1 MNTRAEVKVQRAAII
16 ISILLMI
23 IKFVAWYFTHSNAIL
38 TDALESIINVVAG
51 GFALYA
57 VILSAKPSDNDHPY
71 GHGKVEFIV
80 SGIEG
85 GMIALAGILMI
96 GKAAVGFINENEIE
110 HLQFGLVLTALT
122 GVVNFATAW
131 WLISTGKKHQSLPL
145 IADGE
150 HIKSD
155 AYTSFAVIAGLGLIW
170 LTGWH
175 IIDNVVTMLMGFWII
190 NIGYRLVRKALAGIM
205 DEADIK
211 LVEEI
216 VRYLSANRKNEWI
229 DIHNLRVIQ
238 YGSKLHIDCHITFP
252 FYFTL
257 EKVHREMKEV
267 EQLLNTKYG
276 KGVEVFIHPDP
287 CTSVSC
293 KLCSINPC
301 SERKFAFEK
310 RVEWEVK
317 NITTNKR
324 HEV

>member
-1 MNTRAEVKVQRAAII
+1 MNKRVEIRVQSAAII

-23 IKFVAWYFTHSNAIL
+23 IKFVAWYFTRSNAIL
-38 TDALESIINVVAG
+38 TDALESIINIVAG
-51 GFALYA
+51 GLALYA

-85 GMIALAGILMI
+85 GMITLAGILMI
-96 GKAAVGFINENEIE
+96 GKAFIGFISTNEIE
-110 HLQFGLVLTALT
+110 HLQLGIALT
-122 GVVNFATAW
+122 TFTGFANFSTAW
-131 WLISTGKKHQSLPL
+131 WLISTGKKHHSLPL

-155 AYTSFAVIAGLGLIW
+155 AYTSFAVIGGLGLIW
-170 LTGWH
+170 FTGWH
-175 IIDNVVTMLMGFWII
+175 FIDNIVAIIMGVWII
-190 NIGYRLVRKALAGIM
+190 SIGYRLVRKALAGIM
-205 DEADIK
+205 DEADMK

-216 VRYLSANRKNEWI
+216 VLYLSKNRKNEWI

-257 EKVHREMKEV
+257 DKVHSEMKEV
-267 EQLLNTKYG
+267 EQLLNAKYG

-287 CTSVSC
+287 CTFSAC
-293 KLCSINPC
+293 KLCSVHPC

-310 RVEWEVK
+310 LVEWEVK

-324 HEV
+324 HEA

>member
-110 HLQFGLVLTALT
+110 YLQFGLVLTALT

-293 KLCSINPC
+293 KLCSVNPC

>member
-23 IKFVAWYFTHSNAIL
+23 IKFVAWYFTRSNAIL

-96 GKAAVGFINENEIE
+96 GIAAVGFINENEIE